1 MASSIVLIPPF
12 VVLAT
17 AFITRKLNTAL
28 ILGILSAALVASSC
42 NPMTA
47 LPLAAIRVFNQLTDP
62 DYLYLYGFLILIG
75 MLIFII
81 TQTGGATGFARTIT
95 KHLRSKKSV
104 ETSSL
109 FLSSML
115 FIDDYLSNLT
125 VGYVLRPLTDSFNIP
140 RAKLAYLVHSMSG
153 PLVILI
159 PVTSW
164 VAMITGQLRLAGI
177 AVSGAQ
183 SKIIADPFFI
193 YLNAIPYIFY
203 SILVIISVIFVV
215 RTRVSFGPMAHH
227 EHCARTSGNL
237 FGGKEPLEQPVDHTA
252 LSGSAY
258 DLLVPLAI
266 LLTSVFL
273 TLLYMGGFS
282 WLGGSLSLLGALQNN
297 SNTFC
302 ALFISA
308 ALTCVCSFV
317 YAYFRGKLSL
327 DDSRIIMRNGF
338 ALMKGAVYMVI
349 LASTL
354 GVMFKKDLLVG
365 SYLASLVASSFPLQL
380 LPVCIFLVSTII
392 ATVTGSSWGT
402 IAIMTPVVIQ
412 MLMSLAGIINAI
424 TPDQLPMLFPLL
436 GAVFSGAV
444 CGDHLSPISETTIM
458 ACTSS
463 GSYPLDHTIT
473 QLYYTLPAVISTCL
487 AFIFVGTIG
496 QSGSLLSIIGALGLS
511 IPLCLFI
518 LWIQSYIHRTHKE

>member
-1 MASSIVLIPPF
+1 MTSSIVLIPPF

-28 ILGILSAALVASSC
+28 ILGIISAGLVTSSF
-42 NPMTA
+42 N
-47 LPLAAIRVFNQLTDP
+47 PLAAFTLAAGRLFNQVKDP
-62 DYLYLYGFLILIG
+62 EYLYLYGFLILIG
-75 MLIFII
+75 MLIFLI
-81 TQTGGATGFARTIT
+81 TKTGGAIGFANAIT

-109 FLSSML
+109 VLSSML

-125 VGYVLRPLTDSFNIP
+125 VGYVLRPLTDAFSIP

-164 VAMITGQLRLAGI
+164 VAMITSQLRLAGI
-177 AVSGAQ
+177 SLSGAQ

-203 SILVIISVIFVV
+203 SLLVLVSVVFVV
-215 RTRVSFGPMAHH
+215 RMRISFGPMATQ
-227 EHCARTSGNL
+227 EQYAKKTKNL
-237 FGGKEPLEQPVDHTA
+237 FGGKEPLQQPVDHVSTDGA
-252 LSGSAY
+252 AS
-258 DLLVPLAI
+258 DLLIPLTI
-266 LLTSVFL
+266 LLSSVFI
-273 TLLYMGGFS
+273 TLLYLGGFS
-282 WLGGSLSLLGALQNN
+282 LLGGSLSLLGALQNN
-297 SNTFC
+297 SNTFF

-308 ALTCVCSFV
+308 LITCICSFV
-317 YAYFRGKLSL
+317 YAYVRGKLSVQ
-327 DDSRIIMRNGF
+327 DGKTIARNGID
-338 ALMKGAVYMVI
+338 LMKGAVYMVI

-354 GVMFKKDLLVG
+354 GVMFKKDLAVG
-365 SYLASLVASSFPLQL
+365 TYLASIVASSFPLQL
-380 LPVCIFLVSTII
+380 LPASIFIVSTII

-412 MLMSLAGIINAI
+412 MLMTLAGVVSAI
-424 TPDQLPMLFPLL
+424 SPDQLSMLFPLL

-458 ACTSS
+458 ASTSS
-463 GSYPLDHTIT
+463 GCYPLDHTIT
-473 QLYYTLPAVISTCL
+473 QLYYTLPAFITTCL
-487 AFIFVGTIG
+487 AFVLVGLTA
-496 QSGSLLSIIGALGLS
+496 QSGTFVSIASAL
-511 IPLCLFI
+511 IVAVPTCLCM
-518 LWIQSYIHRTHKE
+518 LWIQSYLHTNYKD